1 MLEGSI
7 LQKLESAHQYT
18 EHPLNLG
25 VYYKNTLVALCHA
38 LEDFV
43 FESESEPLIITAF
56 QKGKWYL
63 QEADRYGEIAPHTD
77 HITIMA
83 AEGTGWAEHPT
94 SQRENVSLVS
104 LDTDDPVSQEWHL
117 MILSPG
123 YSAMVLCQE
132 LSPQDYSNQGEP
144 QKDLERKFYGFWTF
158 EADLVK
164 ESIELAIAHIGNYN
178 PELQQQLQT
187 KLDKMGEPGNG
198 TAKLG
203 AVVER
208 VVQYLQDSQESLE
221 FPQDDSYLPSADV
234 LDDNL
239 VSNEL
244 QAFLRMA
251 EIADQADLN
260 NPKAASEVSALC
272 EGIGQ
277 LLDLP
282 AWQTKRLQLSSFL
295 HRLVPTLGLIETK
308 KNDAPSCTLV
318 PSMQALRAMPRVRA
332 IAQIIT
338 HQQEHW
344 DGTGTPGGLSYDSI
358 PLESRI
364 LGLVAHFQEQVNTL
378 RTQGDPTPSRSEALS
393 QALGDCQEKAG
404 THFDPKL
411 VETLS
416 ILVMG
421 MQQGMNLPATQ
432 PKIAS
437 GMWLLNPKEEA
448 TASMVSS

>member
-18 EHPLNLG
+18 ERPLNLG

-43 FESESEPLIITAF
+43 LESGSEPLIITAF
-56 QKGKWYL
+56 QQGKWYL
-63 QEADRYGEIAPHTD
+63 QEADRYGEIAPHAD
-77 HITIMA
+77 HVTLMA
-83 AEGTGWAEHPT
+83 APDSGWAEHPT
-94 SQRENVSLVS
+94 SQKENVSLVS
-104 LDTDDPVSQEWHL
+104 LDTHDSVSQEWHL
-117 MILSPG
+117 IILSSG

-132 LSPQDYSNQGEP
+132 LSSQDYGNQGQP
-144 QKDLERKFYGFWTF
+144 QEDLERKFYGFWTF

-164 ESIELAIAHIGNYN
+164 ETVDIAIAHIGNYN
-178 PELQQQLQT
+178 QELQQQLQT
-187 KLDKMGEPGNG
+187 KVDKMGKPGNG
-198 TAKLG
+198 TAKIG
-203 AVVER
+203 EVVER

-221 FPQDDSYLPSADV
+221 TPPDDSYLPSADV

-239 VSNEL
+239 ISNEL

-251 EIADQADLN
+251 QIADQANLS
-260 NPKAASEVSALC
+260 NPNAASEVAALC

-282 AWQTKRLQLSSFL
+282 AWQMKRLQLSSFL
-295 HRLVPTLGLIETK
+295 HRLVPTLGLIDTQ
-308 KNDAPSCTLV
+308 KNEAPSCTLV
-318 PSMQALRAMPRVRA
+318 PGMQALRAMPRVRA

-344 DGTGTPGGLSYDSI
+344 DGTGTPGGLSYDQI

-364 LGLVAHFQEQVNTL
+364 LGLVAYFQERVNRL
-378 RTQGDPTPSRSEALS
+378 RTQSDPIPSRTEALS
-393 QALGDCQEKAG
+393 KALADCQKKAG

-411 VETLS
+411 IETLS

-437 GMWLLNPKEEA
+437 GMWLLNPREEA